1 MINNYIQFISN
12 IVKGLQSLEKRIKV
26 FEYLKNCISNNGFM
40 FLQETN
46 STVFDEKR
54 WQDEL
59 KGKLF
64 FPHGHSDSY
73 GVAIG
78 FLGNMNFN
86 VLNKIQD
93 KDRRILILDVQVGDA
108 TFLLINLYNAICE
121 QLNVLT
127 TLCNFLSKITDFH
140 CKNII
145 FDGDFNVFFDTNYE
159 AQGGNPTLKKKSI
172 TKLIHIKL
180 SLEHCDI

>member
-1 MINNYIQFISN
+1 
-12 IVKGLQSLEKRIKV
+12 
-26 FEYLKNCISNNGFM
+26 M
-40 FLQETN
+40 FHQETH

-64 FPHGHSDSY
+64 FSHGHSNFC

-93 KDRRILILDVQVGDA
+93 NDGRILILDVQVDDA
-108 TFLLINLYNAICE
+108 VFLLINLYKTNEECE

-127 TLCNFLSKITDFH
+127 TLYNFLSKLLTYIVKIYSSAGILMYFLVPITRQKVAIQH
-140 CKNII
+140 
-145 FDGDFNVFFDTNYE
+145 
-159 AQGGNPTLKKKSI
+159 
-172 TKLIHIKL
+172 
-180 SLEHCDI
+180 

>member
-12 IVKGLQSLEKRIKV
+12 IVKGLQSLEKSIKV

-64 FPHGHSDSY
+64 FSHGHSDSY

-86 VLNKIQD
+86 VLNEIQD
-93 KDRRILILDVQVGDA
+93 KDRRILILDVQVDDA
-108 TFLLINLYNAICE
+108 TFLLINLYNANKECE

-127 TLCNFLSKITDFH
+127 TLCNFLSNITDFH
-140 CKNII
+140 CKNTI
-145 FDGDFNVFFDTNYE
+145 FDGDFNVFFETNYE
-159 AQGGNPTLKKKSI
+159 PQGGNPTLKKSQ
-172 TKLIHIKL
+172 
-180 SLEHCDI
+180 